1 MKRRDF
7 LKTSG
12 LVGAGLTGLSV
23 ARSAQAAGDDVMKI
37 GLVGCGGRARGA
49 LMDRLSAK
57 DNVKVVAICD
67 AFEENAKGAA
77 EAFRANEDYAEQMAF
92 DDDHVFWGFDA
103 YKKVIDECDEAL
115 IVTTPAFRPVH
126 YAYAVEK
133 GKHVFMEKPCCVDAP
148 GYRSFLE
155 SNKIADEKGL
165 VVVVGFQRHYEP
177 QYQQLIEKIADGAI
191 GDVMYTRVYWNGDG
205 IWERARQAGDSE
217 MMYQMRN
224 WYHFNW
230 LCGDGIVE
238 QHCHNIDI
246 ANWIHSKGDFNGPNG
261 HPVKCNA
268 MGGRLTRK
276 FPYFKNSGYRY
287 DHYICEFTYA
297 DGSQMF
303 SQCKHMANTWSN
315 VSETVYGTGGMGGPG
330 WLNDRKGNK
339 IWEIDRE
346 APENKVPGPYQYE
359 HHCQAKWIREGA
371 KHNDGWFAAHSAMT
385 SVFGRMAAC
394 SGQELSWDDAVN
406 NGKAEF
412 PLEGVTSWDQ
422 VPPVVPDAE
431 PPVQPAEGEF
441 LYENSVPLPGQWKW
455 NA

>member
-12 LVGAGLTGLSV
+12 LVGAGLAGLNV
-23 ARSAQAAGDDVMKI
+23 ARSAHAAGDDVMKI

-49 LMDRLSAK
+49 LMDRLSAN
-57 DNVKVVAICD
+57 DNIKVVAICD

-77 EAFRANEDYAEQMAF
+77 EAFNAMEDDRMAF
-92 DDDHVFWGFDA
+92 GENVFWGFDA
-103 YKKVIDECDEAL
+103 YKKVIDLCDEAL
-115 IVTTPAFRPVH
+115 IVTTPAFRPYH
-126 YAYAVEK
+126 YRYAVEQ
-133 GKHVFMEKPCCVDAP
+133 GKHCFMEKPCCVDAP
-148 GYRSFLE
+148 GYRHFIE
-155 SNKIADEKGL
+155 TNKMADEKGL
-165 VVVVGFQRHYEP
+165 VVVVGFQRHYQPE
-177 QYQQLIEKIADGAI
+177 YQQLVKQIQDGTI

-205 IWERARQAGDSE
+205 IWERPRKADDTE

-246 ANWIHSKGDFNGPNG
+246 GNWIHSKGDFNGPNG
-261 HPVKCNA
+261 HPIKVNA

-276 FPYFKNSGYRY
+276 FPFFKDSGYRY
-287 DHYICEFTYA
+287 DHYVCEFTYA

-315 VSETVYGTGGMGGPG
+315 VSEYVYGSAGHGDQ
-330 WLNDRKGNK
+330 WSLADRAGNQL
-339 IWEIDRE
+339 WAFDRE
-346 APENKVPGPYQYE
+346 NPDNKVPGPYQYE
-359 HHCQAKWIREGA
+359 HHMQAKWIREGV

-394 SGQELSWDDAVN
+394 SGKELTWDEAVN

-412 PLEGVTSWDQ
+412 PAEGVNAWDQ
-422 VPPVVPDAE
+422 VPPITPDTAA
-431 PPVQPAEGEF
+431 PVQPAEGQF
-441 LYENSVPLPGQWKW
+441 IYENSVPIPGQWKW
-455 NA
+455 DA